1 MVLHAARLHI
11 WPMYKW
17 KAVYQNILCRSIV
30 SSPDPTLS
38 RVNNLHFSMRICFF
52 IILLASVELKSR
64 LLTWHYLFSMVTR
77 PFSSEESRIW
87 VWGYMLHR
95 LHGVAWRELVNNRCH
110 FWMVRQGTAWFHYVA
125 IICHVGNPSKLLAG
139 PITEVLGFFFGWPL
153 QTLSSLLW
161 CLHTLV
167 LKHRTASAT

>member
-1 MVLHAARLHI
+1 M
-11 WPMYKW
+11 K
-17 KAVYQNILCRSIV
+17 
-30 SSPDPTLS
+30 SSLS
-38 RVNNLHFSMRICFF
+38 EHSLLQYSLVRRPHPLTSQQSWFF
-52 IILLASVELKSR
+52 NENMLIISLASVELKSR
-64 LLTWHYLFSMVTR
+64 LLTWHYLLKTLHGHQTLFLGR
-77 PFSSEESRIW
+77 E
-87 VWGYMLHR
+87 WGLGMR
-95 LHGVAWRELVNNRCH
+95 LYVASTGVAWSELVNNRCH

-161 CLHTLV
+161 CLHTLA